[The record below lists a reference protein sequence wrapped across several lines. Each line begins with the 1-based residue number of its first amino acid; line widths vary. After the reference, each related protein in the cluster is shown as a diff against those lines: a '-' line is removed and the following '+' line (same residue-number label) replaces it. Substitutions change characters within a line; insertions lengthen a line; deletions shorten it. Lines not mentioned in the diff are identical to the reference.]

1 MKTCPC
7 SIPMGMYEKPFN
19 LKKKKKSNA
28 FFEFWCVAFF
38 QKGLSCK
45 FKIIWIYFI
54 VFSNDTLQCSKMN
67 IME

>member
-1 MKTCPC
+1 MNEDM
-7 SIPMGMYEKPFN
+7 SMLYSSGN
-19 LKKKKKSNA
+19 VLKKKKKCNA

-45 FKIIWIYFI
+45 IKIIWIYFI